1 MNVDSVTLDKFGTGG
16 SSLSDESLQV
26 NFVISEPASL
36 IRFMDSISQRHHTT
50 EWLHDW
56 YFAHRGG
63 DTSKDRKLIEDYRKM
78 MDTAGGEF
86 IDESGRPQDLNQRLI
101 TVAAQCNGM
110 PDFLPKIKGLMK
122 ANEYTKLKGI
132 LEHFDPIFR
141 ALVWEQR
148 YSALESQLK
157 EYQHWAVKS
166 KLSERLLE
174 VKRFLK
180 APWVKGL
187 PFTIVLV
194 PLPKPDIKK
203 AGTHGESLGK
213 VQLVE
218 LLPESDF
225 QDFADVVFHE
235 MCHALWHTR
244 KDLETVRHDFEKA
257 GNYVAYA
264 ELDEGMATALGQGWF
279 SKMAFGKTPK
289 NWYTDQI
296 TNGYS
301 HALYP
306 IVKDYLKKEKSIDE
320 EFARKA
326 VEVFKKHF
334 PNAGDSMEMTSYFEI
349 YSDGM
354 GDMTTF
360 HNSLRKALPR
370 LKSLSMSSPIANAES
385 ISSFRNSG
393 NKHSAVLI
401 SKAKL
406 PDLNEWGIPIE
417 KIEYLKTVREPVMLK
432 IGEKEVIFCIA
443 DNPPE
448 QQRLLFEALSQKKW
462 PKEKK

>member
-1 MNVDSVTLDKFGTGG
+1 MRSTFPTLIVAVLVCSIMLPANVMLAKSSPGANTNSKSTSTTKAGTKTPAKSGRRPASTSKRRTPTRTLPKSSSQGSVDASQKPIPNTSPAILKEPMNVDSVTLDKFGTGG

-264 ELDEGMATALGQGWF
+264 EL
-279 SKMAFGKTPK
+279 
-289 NWYTDQI
+289 
-296 TNGYS
+296 
-301 HALYP
+301 
-306 IVKDYLKKEKSIDE
+306 
-320 EFARKA
+320 
-326 VEVFKKHF
+326 
-334 PNAGDSMEMTSYFEI
+334 
-349 YSDGM
+349 
-354 GDMTTF
+354 
-360 HNSLRKALPR
+360 
-370 LKSLSMSSPIANAES
+370 
-385 ISSFRNSG
+385 
-393 NKHSAVLI
+393 
-401 SKAKL
+401 
-406 PDLNEWGIPIE
+406 
-417 KIEYLKTVREPVMLK
+417 
-432 IGEKEVIFCIA
+432 
-443 DNPPE
+443 
-448 QQRLLFEALSQKKW
+448 
-462 PKEKK
+462 